1 MTAIVYVHRSDPSRW
16 CVLRAAYP
24 GGRVTALCGDW
35 QTYSPVLVCTADPG
49 DLVCAACRIELAAGA
64 LGAAVAIESH
74 APTYDADD
82 DDVLGPDS
90 QAIRAVLGTEHED
103 LLGDDV
109 SAFDHLAD
117 LREDEP

>member
-1 MTAIVYVHRSDPSRW
+1 VTAVVYVHRSAPSRW

-49 DLVCAACRIELAAGA
+49 DLVCPACHAELAAGA
-64 LGAAVAIESH
+64 LGAAVAIGSNTP
-74 APTYDADD
+74 ASDADD
-82 DDVLGPDS
+82 NAPGADS
-90 QAIRAVLGTEHED
+90 DAIRAVLGTEHED